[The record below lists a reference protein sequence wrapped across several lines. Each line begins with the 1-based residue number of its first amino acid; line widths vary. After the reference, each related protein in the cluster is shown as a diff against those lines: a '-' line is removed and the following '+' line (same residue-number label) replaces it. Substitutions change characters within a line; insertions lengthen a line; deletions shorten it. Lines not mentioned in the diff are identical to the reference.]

1 MQGVILYPLASCN
14 LVFALHITIAFSVRK
29 RSCPQIKNNSNRKKG
44 KCEFGGGGEFKH
56 FCLSWVSKFQ
66 TQRKMANHSVQVIYL
81 HNKTDHKLSVL
92 YYQQESIWMRLV
104 AVAVLSKCVLPSGQ
118 LYRKLT
124 SSVVLKWT
132 ILRIISIHST
142 VFKYF
147 TMCNILYNM
156 FAGLA
161 HCFLLFFYTFY
172 NLKNRYFFFLL
183 LFLIDVLS
191 IFSVF
196 TWFDLLDK

>member
-44 KCEFGGGGEFKH
+44 NVNLGVG
-56 FCLSWVSKFQ
+56 VSSSILVELGVQ
-66 TQRKMANHSVQVIYL
+66 VPNTQRKMANHSVQVIYL

-161 HCFLLFFYTFY
+161 HCFLLFFLHILQLEEQVF
-172 NLKNRYFFFLL
+172 LFSIVIFNRCVIHILCIYL
-183 LFLIDVLS
+183 V
-191 IFSVF
+191 
-196 TWFDLLDK
+196 